1 MNILLKLWK
10 SYVPY
15 EIGDLLDIYDRE
27 KLPLGVRHHILSVSE
42 GVARV
47 AKTLMKKGHHINVR
61 TLLEGSLLHDI
72 GRAYT
77 HGIYHGVVGAAVAK
91 DLGFSEDVQSIIRN
105 HLGAGIPKE
114 VAISLGLPPRDFV
127 PQTLEEKIVACVDNM
142 ARGPVI
148 VDQIGMMED
157 WREKLKKGHV
167 TQDAVIRVLELYK
180 ELSKMLG
187 QDVYEVIIS
196 YGQDF

>member
-10 SYVPY
+10 NYVPY
-15 EIGDLLDIYDRE
+15 DIGDLLDIYDRE
-27 KLPLGVRHHILSVSE
+27 RLPLGVRHHILAVSE

-47 AKTLMKKGHHINVR
+47 AKTLIKKGIHVNVR
-61 TLLEGSLLHDI
+61 TLLEGVLLHDI

-77 HGIYHGVVGAAVAK
+77 HGIYHGIVGAAVAR
-91 DLGFSEDVQSIIRN
+91 DLGFSEDVQSIIKN

-114 VAISLGLPPRDFV
+114 LAISLGLPPHDYI
-127 PQTLEEKIVACVDNM
+127 PTTLEEKIVACVDNM

-148 VDQIGMMED
+148 VDQLGMMDD
-157 WREKLKKGHV
+157 WREKLKKGLV
-167 TQDAVIRVLELYK
+167 TQEAVIRVLELYK
-180 ELSKMLG
+180 ELSKLLG
-187 QDVYEVIIS
+187 QDIYEVIIS

>member
-10 SYVPY
+10 NYVPY
-15 EIGDLLDIYDRE
+15 DIGELFDIYDKE
-27 KLPLGVRHHILSVSE
+27 GLPLSVRHHILAVSE
-42 GVARV
+42 GAARL
-47 AKTLMKKGHHINVR
+47 AKTLMRKGYSIKVR
-61 TLLEGSLLHDI
+61 TLLEGVLLHDI

-77 HGIYHGVVGAAVAK
+77 HGIFHGLVGAAVVK
-91 DLGFSEDVQSIIRN
+91 DLGFSEGVQNIVRN
-105 HLGAGIPKE
+105 HLGAGIPKA
-114 VAISLGLPPRDFV
+114 VAVSLGLPEKDYV
-127 PQTLEEKIVACVDNM
+127 PVTIEEKIVACVDNM

-157 WREKLKKGHV
+157 WRDKLKKGIV
-167 TQDAVIRVLELYK
+167 NQDAVLRVLELYR

>member
-1 MNILLKLWK
+1 M
-10 SYVPY
+10 
-15 EIGDLLDIYDRE
+15 R
-27 KLPLGVRHHILSVSE
+27 
-42 GVARV
+42 
-47 AKTLMKKGHHINVR
+47 KGYSIKVR
-61 TLLEGSLLHDI
+61 TLLEGVLLHDI

-77 HGIYHGVVGAAVAK
+77 HGIFHGLVGAAVVK
-91 DLGFSEDVQSIIRN
+91 DLGFSEGVQNIVRN
-105 HLGAGIPKE
+105 HLGAGIPKA
-114 VAISLGLPPRDFV
+114 VAVSLGLPEKDYV
-127 PQTLEEKIVACVDNM
+127 PVTIEEKIVACVDNM

-157 WREKLKKGHV
+157 WRDKLKKGIV
-167 TQDAVIRVLELYK
+167 NQDAVLRVLELYR

>member
-1 MNILLKLWK
+1 MNILLKLWQN
-10 SYVPY
+10 YVPY
-15 EIGDLLDIYDRE
+15 DIGDLLDIYDKE
-27 KLPLGVRHHILSVSE
+27 KLPLHVRHHILAVSE

-47 AKTLMKKGHHINVR
+47 AKTLMKKGYSLKVR
-61 TLLEGSLLHDI
+61 PLLEGVLLHDI

-77 HGIYHGVVGAAVAK
+77 HGIYHGLVGAAVAK
-91 DLGFSEDVQSIIRN
+91 DLGFSEEVQSIIRN
-105 HLGAGIPKE
+105 HLGAGIPKDIA
-114 VAISLGLPPRDFV
+114 VSLGLPPRDFI
-127 PQTLEEKIVACVDNM
+127 PTTLEEKIVACVDNM

-157 WREKLKKGHV
+157 WREKLKKGLV